1 MGDSIG
7 LSNSMQKVVGDERAE
22 ELDRAI
28 DKLRADK
35 EAATLRAAESKK
47 KAKESAKASKKDA
60 TKKEKEDK
68 KGKKS
73 AGAPPSK

>member
-47 KAKESAKASKKDA
+47 KAKESA
-60 TKKEKEDK
+60 
-68 KGKKS
+68 
-73 AGAPPSK
+73 